1 MPKKGKKSVGGVG
14 DDYNEPKSVKLSLQI
29 TQTARDGLDVVAEE
43 LGLSISE
50 INERIGR
57 RILKL
62 SPTSVTPQQPLIDKE
77 AVRTAKPIKDL
88 IKHEL
93 NSRQLPPSRLA
104 RKADLTT
111 TRLKELM
118 NGERPEEGDL
128 IALSIVLQKE
138 VGQLW
143 SLAELRAIRDRT
155 FKRNGNGSGSVGNG
169 V

>member
-1 MPKKGKKSVGGVG
+1 MPRKGKKSKGGEG

-29 TQTARDGLDVVAEE
+29 TQTARDGLDAVAEE

-62 SPTSVTPQQPLIDKE
+62 SPTSVTPQPPFIDQE
-77 AVRTAKPIKDL
+77 AVRAAKPIKDL
-88 IKHEL
+88 IKDEL
-93 NSRQLPPSRLA
+93 NSRHLPPSRLA
-104 RKADLTT
+104 RKADMSTA
-111 TRLKELM
+111 RLKELM
-118 NGERPEEGDL
+118 NGDPPEDGDL
-128 IALSIVLQKE
+128 IALSMVLQKE

-155 FKRNGNGSGSVGNG
+155 FKRNGNSSGSVGNG
-169 V
+169 I

>member
-1 MPKKGKKSVGGVG
+1 MPRKGKKSVGGEG

-62 SPTSVTPQQPLIDKE
+62 SPASVAPQQPLIDKE

-88 IKHEL
+88 INDEL
-93 NSRQLPPSRLA
+93 KSRQLPPSRLA

-111 TRLKELM
+111 ARLRELM
-118 NGERPEEGDL
+118 NGQRPEEGDL
-128 IALSIVLQKE
+128 IALSMVLHKG

-143 SLAELRAIRDRT
+143 SLAELRAIRNRT
-155 FKRNGNGSGSVGNG
+155 FKKNGNGSGSVGNG